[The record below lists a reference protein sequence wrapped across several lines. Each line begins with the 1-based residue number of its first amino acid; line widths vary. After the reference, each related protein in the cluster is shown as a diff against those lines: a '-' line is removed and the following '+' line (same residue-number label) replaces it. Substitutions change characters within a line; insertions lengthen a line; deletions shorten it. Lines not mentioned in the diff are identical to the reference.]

1 MISYFFAHRTKRVEA
16 GGGVEHEQI
25 DVHTPKLRTIKKWL
39 AAQVAEGKLVD
50 PKVYAGLHFIGTV
63 TQR

>member
-1 MISYFFAHRTKRVEA
+1 
-16 GGGVEHEQI
+16 
-25 DVHTPKLRTIKKWL
+25 
-39 AAQVAEGKLVD
+39 VAEGKLVD